1 MYLTG
6 SQITTF
12 LISIS
17 VMLFSA
23 KLLGELFI
31 KIKQPAIIGEI
42 IAGVILGPTVLGMIF
57 PSIFLMLFPK
67 SHEISIAL
75 ESFTTI
81 AVVLLLLISGLEVD
95 LAMVL
100 RQGKKAIY
108 TSNMGLAIPFA
119 LGFGVS
125 YLFPNIM
132 GIGSS
137 SSSKFIFALFMG
149 TALSISAL
157 PVIAKTL
164 IDLKIFKLEIGVI
177 IISAAMLNDLIGWL
191 IFSVILGLIGTNNHG
206 FTSIETMVSI
216 IVFVLFSLTLGK
228 KILNKIIP
236 YINTNFTFPGGI
248 LSFVLILGFLGAAF
262 TEYIGIHAIFGAFIV
277 GIAIGNSNHLAEN
290 TKEIIHQFVTHI
302 FAPLFFVSIGLKVNF
317 IENFDFVIV
326 SIILVLSFFGKV
338 VGCGLGAYWSGLSKN
353 DSLIIGFGMNSRG
366 TMEIIL
372 GLIALHA
379 GIINNQVFVALVIM
393 ALITS
398 ISSAPI
404 MSYFL
409 SKKVKFKL
417 SNLLVE
423 KYVAFTSEKDK
434 EAIIMKLV
442 NMVTENSK
450 LNKTEIYNEVMV
462 RENLVPTGISNYL
475 AIPHAK
481 INIKE
486 PVLAVAINREGI
498 NFEASDGI
506 LSNIIILLL
515 TPKNNNEL
523 QLKLLSEIV
532 NKFKT
537 KEDVEKLLAIESP
550 KLFIDMLNEI
560 K

>member
-1 MYLTG
+1 MQFTS
-6 SQITTF
+6 SQITIF

-23 KLLGELFI
+23 KLLGELFV

-42 IAGVILGPTVLGMIF
+42 IAGVILGPTVFGIIF
-57 PSIFLMLFPK
+57 PSIFLQLFPK
-67 SHEISIAL
+67 SYEISIAI

-81 AVVLLLLISGLEVD
+81 AVILLLLISGLEVD

-108 TSNMGLAIPFA
+108 TSNMGLAIPFI

-125 YLFPNIM
+125 YLFPKLM
-132 GIGSS
+132 GIGEGSS
-137 SSSKFIFALFMG
+137 LFIFALFMG

-164 IDLKIFKLEIGVI
+164 IDLNIFRQEIGVI

-191 IFSVILGLIGTNNHG
+191 IFSIILGLIGTNHAG
-206 FTSIETMVSI
+206 FSPLETMIFI
-216 IVFVLFSLTLGK
+216 ILFVFFFLTIGK

-236 YINTNFTFPGGI
+236 YINKTFTFPGGI
-248 LSFVLILGFLGAAF
+248 LSFILILGFLGAAF
-262 TEYIGIHAIFGAFIV
+262 TEYIGIHAIFGAFI
-277 GIAIGNSNHLAEN
+277 IGVSFGDSAHLSIK

-317 IENFDFVIV
+317 IQNFDFLIV
-326 SIILVLSFFGKV
+326 SVILVLSFFGKV
-338 VGCGLGAYWSGLSKN
+338 IGCGFGAYWSGLNKN
-353 DSLIIGFGMNSRG
+353 DSLIVGFGMNSRG

-372 GLIALHA
+372 GLIALQA

-393 ALITS
+393 ALVTS

-409 SKKVKFKL
+409 SKKEKFKFN
-417 SNLLVE
+417 NLLDE
-423 KYVAFTSEKDK
+423 RNILFLDEHDK
-434 EAIIMKLV
+434 ETLIMKLV
-442 NMVTENSK
+442 SK
-450 LNKTEIYNEVMV
+450 ISERSNLDSKEIYRGVLA
-462 RENLVPTGISNYL
+462 REKMMPTGIANYL

-481 INIKE
+481 INIKR
-486 PVLAVAINREGI
+486 PLLAIAINKTGLE
-498 NFEASDGI
+498 FEAADGT
-506 LSNIIILLL
+506 LSKIIILLL
-515 TPKNNNEL
+515 TPKNNTEL
-523 QLKLLSEIV
+523 QLKLLSEISG
-532 NKFKT
+532 KFKDRQ
-537 KEDVEKLLAIESP
+537 DVENLLSLESNKTFIE
-550 KLFIDMLNEI
+550 KLNEI
-560 K
+560 SS